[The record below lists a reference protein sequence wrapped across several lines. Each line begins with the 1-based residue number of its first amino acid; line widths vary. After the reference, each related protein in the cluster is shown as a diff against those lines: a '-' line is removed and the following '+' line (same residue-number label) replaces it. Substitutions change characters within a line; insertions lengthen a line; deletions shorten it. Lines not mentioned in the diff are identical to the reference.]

1 MNITIIEGA
10 DLNHLLDL
18 LGADR
23 PETAGIYAIRVSQ
36 DGSGVKFKVNAGMWS
51 PALGSADGGK

>member
-10 DLNHLLDL
+10 DLNHLLDV

-23 PETAGIYAIRVSQ
+23 AESAGIYAIRVSQ
-36 DGSGVKFKVNAGMWS
+36 DSSGRAKFKVNSGMWTPS
-51 PALGSADGGK
+51 LGSADK